1 MYIIVFI
8 LGAMFGG
15 PVGVF
20 TMCLLQINRLN
31 DEKSQKMREEKDK
44 NEKA

>member
-15 PVGVF
+15 TVGVF
-20 TMCLLQINRLN
+20 TMCLMQINRLN
-31 DEKSQKMREEKDK
+31 DENTRKLREKRDE

>member
-15 PVGVF
+15 TVGVF
-20 TMCLLQINRLN
+20 TMCLMQINRLN
-31 DEKSQKMREEKDK
+31 DEKSKKMKEEKDR
-44 NEKA
+44 NENA